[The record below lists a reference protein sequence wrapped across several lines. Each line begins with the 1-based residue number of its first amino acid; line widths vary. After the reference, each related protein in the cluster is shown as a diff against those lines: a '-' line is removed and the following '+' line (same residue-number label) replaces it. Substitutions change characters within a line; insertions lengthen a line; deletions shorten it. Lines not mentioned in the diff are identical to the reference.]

1 MIPKEMVSTSL
12 KKVGR
17 FKESVQT
24 VPIVQNVP
32 TASFLP
38 RDAGE
43 ENRACPGLDPGG
55 GVNVLKDWNFI
66 KQ

>member
-32 TASFLP
+32 TASFLIL
-38 RDAGE
+38 GLLQIVIE
-43 ENRACPGLDPGG
+43 ETI
-55 GVNVLKDWNFI
+55 VM
-66 KQ
+66 